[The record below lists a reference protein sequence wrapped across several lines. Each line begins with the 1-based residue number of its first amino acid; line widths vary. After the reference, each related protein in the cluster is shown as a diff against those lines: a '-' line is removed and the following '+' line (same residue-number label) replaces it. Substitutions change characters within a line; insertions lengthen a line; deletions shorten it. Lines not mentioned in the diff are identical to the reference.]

1 MVRFIGVHSLVLQW
15 QRCELKEFSNF
26 HHLRE
31 NDKSNYGKWRSV
43 DPEIFSPCQFMDAGQ
58 RSASA
63 AELQPRISSQS
74 TSAKF
79 VV

>member
-1 MVRFIGVHSLVLQW
+1 MARFIGVHSLVLQW
-15 QRCELKEFSNF
+15 QGCELKESSNF
-26 HHLRE
+26 HHLGE
-31 NDKSNYGKWRSV
+31 SDKSSYGKWSA
-43 DPEIFSPCQFMDAGQ
+43 DPEIFSPRQFMDAGQ

-63 AELQPRISSQS
+63 AELQPVISSQS

>member
-1 MVRFIGVHSLVLQW
+1 MARFIGVRSLVLQW
-15 QRCELKEFSNF
+15 QGCELKESSNYL
-26 HHLRE
+26 HLGE
-31 NDKSNYGKWRSV
+31 NDKSNYGKWRSA
-43 DPEIFSPCQFMDAGQ
+43 DLEIFSPCQFMEAGQ

-79 VV
+79 TV

>member
-1 MVRFIGVHSLVLQW
+1 MARFIGVHSLVLQW
-15 QRCELKEFSNF
+15 QGCELKESSNF
-26 HHLRE
+26 HHLGE
-31 NDKSNYGKWRSV
+31 NDKSSYGKWSSA
-43 DPEIFSPCQFMDAGQ
+43 DPEIFSPFQFMDAGQ

-63 AELQPRISSQS
+63 AELQTRISSQS